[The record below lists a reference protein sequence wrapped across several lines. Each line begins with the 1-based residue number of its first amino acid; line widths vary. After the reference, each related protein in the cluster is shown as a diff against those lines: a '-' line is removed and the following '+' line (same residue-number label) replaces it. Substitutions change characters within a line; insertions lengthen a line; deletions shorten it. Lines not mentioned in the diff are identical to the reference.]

1 MPILENLIKD
11 LIGINV
17 NDPEV
22 NVNPA
27 INMNSPHT
35 TYNIDKVEVNVN
47 VTFAPPVVP
56 TVTADH
62 KPEQVVAEPQPAN
75 D

>member
-22 NVNPA
+22 SVKPA

-47 VTFAPPVVP
+47 VTFAPPVP
-56 TVTADH
+56 SVTAEP
-62 KPEQVVAEPQPAN
+62 KPEQVPDESTP
-75 D
+75 